1 MLVALLSGWLLA
13 ITASA
18 QPQTDT
24 KVLGPEAVERQL
36 PLGDEHIHQLALA
49 KGEYVSLAVEQ
60 RGVDVIV
67 QTRRPD
73 GRTIADFQQELTR
86 HGREEVEL
94 VADADGVYTVA
105 VERAIGPLD
114 PGSYVVRMTGRRAAT
129 DADRSM
135 QEARTLR
142 TCGSRLEAAAQLDE
156 ARSTFERALEI
167 VERVRGAEDP
177 LTGLLLFDLAGNAL
191 EARDDAKAESLYRR
205 SMAVIEKKWGA
216 ANPYPAMAR
225 SRLALLQQHAGRR
238 LQAEVLLRE
247 ATETIEKA
255 LGTDHPWFVVCLTT
269 QANMRNDAGDN
280 EKAKEIDL
288 RALAILERIGE
299 TSSARYAGVLNNLGE
314 IYRQQQ
320 DYARAEEL
328 HTRALDLTVKREG
341 PESYHV
347 SIDYGNL
354 AVIARERKDYPRALD
369 FATRA
374 LSIRAKI
381 LGPDHADMAPLLNI
395 IAIVYRAM
403 GDNAKAL
410 EMHFR
415 GLRIWEKAGGPYH
428 RGTLTAVGNI
438 ARTYAAAGDLVNA
451 LAFQHRADAI
461 IETQLALNLAIG
473 SERQK
478 LAFVNNMAERTDRT
492 ISLHLRDA
500 PGNADAGAL
509 AALVV
514 LQRKGRVLDAMTDTF
529 AAVRQRVTD
538 PADCALF
545 DDLDE
550 LNATTTELARLALN
564 PSADLRADERAN
576 AVKTLETRKERLEAA
591 LSEQSAELRARMQPV
606 TVEAVQAAMPDEGVL
621 VEFAVFRPFDPKAE
635 RNAEAYGAPHYA
647 AYVVRKDGPPVGR
660 DLGEVQAIDGL
671 FKELRLSLRD
681 PTRADVRERA
691 RAVDERVMRPLRA
704 SFGDATRVLISP
716 DGALNLV
723 PFEALVDE
731 HGCYLIQHYA
741 ISYLTSGRDLLRM
754 QVPRQ
759 SRSNPV
765 IVADPIFGEP
775 ARGEQQPSVYFAPI
789 GGTAGEARAIKA
801 LFPEMTLLT
810 GRLASKATIQSLE
823 APRILHIAS
832 HGFFLQDE
840 GSDDQ
845 TAPADNSGRRA
856 ITGTTTVAN
865 PLLRSGLALAGAN
878 LTRAG
883 HADGILTALE
893 ASGLDLWGTKLVT
906 LSACDTGVGEVRN
919 GEGVYGLRR
928 AFVLAGAEALVMT
941 LWPVSDSVTR
951 EPMAAYYA
959 GLRAGLGRGDALR
972 EAKLA
977 MLKRSDRQHPFY
989 WASFIQSGE
998 WGNLD
1003 GKR

>member
-1 MLVALLSGWLLA
+1 
-13 ITASA
+13 
-18 QPQTDT
+18 
-24 KVLGPEAVERQL
+24 VLGPDAVERRL
-36 PLGDEHIHQLALA
+36 PRGDEHLYQLALA
-49 KGEYVSLAVEQ
+49 NGEYVSVAVEQ
-60 RGVDVIV
+60 RGVDVVV

-86 HGREEVEL
+86 HGQEDVEL

-105 VERAIGPLD
+105 VKRAIGPLD
-114 PGSYVVRMTGRRAAT
+114 PGSYVVRIAGRRAAT

-135 QEARTLR
+135 QEARILR
-142 TCGSRLEAAAQLDE
+142 TRGSRLEAAAQLDE
-156 ARSTFERALEI
+156 ARSTFERALEM
-167 VERVRGAEDP
+167 VERARGAEDP

-205 SMAVIEKKWGA
+205 SMAVLEKKWGA
-216 ANPYPAMAR
+216 ASPYAAMAR
-225 SRLALLQQHAGRR
+225 SRLALVQQHAGRR
-238 LQAEVLLRE
+238 LEAEVLLRE
-247 ATETIEKA
+247 ATDVIEKA

-269 QANMRNDAGDN
+269 QATMRNDAGDD

-288 RALAILERIGE
+288 RALAILERIGD
-299 TSSARYAGVLNNLGE
+299 TNSAKYAGVMNNLGE

-328 HTRALDLTVKREG
+328 HTRALDLTVKLEG

-354 AVIARERKDYPRALD
+354 SVIARERKDYPRALD
-369 FATRA
+369 FANRA
-374 LSIRAKI
+374 LSIRKKI
-381 LGPDHADMAPLLNI
+381 LGPDHVDMAPLLNN

-403 GDNAKAL
+403 GDNAQAL
-410 EMHFR
+410 EVHFR

-428 RGTLTAVGNI
+428 RGTLVAVGNI
-438 ARTYAAAGDLVNA
+438 ARTYAAAGDLANA
-451 LAFQHRADAI
+451 LVFQHRADAI
-461 IETQLALNLAIG
+461 IETQFALNLAVG

-478 LAFVNNMAERTDRT
+478 LAFVNNMSERTDRT

-529 AAVRQRVTD
+529 AAVRQRVVD
-538 PADCALF
+538 PADCMLL
-545 DDLDE
+545 DELDE

-564 PSADLRADERAN
+564 PPADLRAEERAN
-576 AVKTLETRKERLEAA
+576 SMKKLETRKERLEAT
-591 LSEQSAELRARMQPV
+591 LSEHSAELRARMHPV
-606 TVEAVQAAMPDEGVL
+606 TVEAVQAAMPEDAVL
-621 VEFAVFRPFDPKAE
+621 IEFAAFRPFDPKAE
-635 RNAEAYGAPHYA
+635 RNAEAYGPPHYA
-647 AYVVRKDGPPVGR
+647 AYVVRKSGPPVGR
-660 DLGEVQAIDGL
+660 DLGEARVIDDMFDGL
-671 FKELRLSLRD
+671 RRALRD
-681 PTRADVRERA
+681 PARADVKERA
-691 RAVDERVMRPLRA
+691 RAIDERVMRPLRA
-704 SFGDATRVLISP
+704 SFGDANRLLISP
-716 DGALNLV
+716 DGPLNLV

-754 QVPRQ
+754 QVPRT

-765 IVADPIFGEP
+765 VVADPIFGEP
-775 ARGEQQPSVYFAPI
+775 ATGAEPPIYFAPI
-789 GGTAGEARAIKA
+789 GGTAAEARAIKA
-801 LFPEMTLLT
+801 LFPETTVLT
-810 GRLASKATIQSLE
+810 GRLASKATIQHLE

-832 HGFFLQDE
+832 HGFFLQGE
-840 GSDDQ
+840 ANGDQ
-845 TAPADNSGRRA
+845 APPAANSGTRS
-856 ITGTTTVAN
+856 ITGSRNIAN

-878 LTRAG
+878 LTRAD

-928 AFVLAGAEALVMT
+928 AFVLAGAETLVMT
-941 LWPVSDSVTR
+941 LWPVSDSITR

-998 WGNLD
+998 WANLD